1 MLRLGLS
8 QECRLNTKPYNLHM
22 LMQVENVMTILID
35 GEWSFSNIKNP
46 LVVLKKNPIK
56 KFLNLMNLYNRNW

>member
-1 MLRLGLS
+1 MIRLGLS

-46 LVVLKKNPIK
+46 LVVLKKKILFN
-56 KFLNLMNLYNRNW
+56 